1 MSECQLRAAVCAFM
15 HRQEDE
21 ACHFDVA
28 ETECAPRS
36 YLQGLQAGV
45 ADALRTSADGLSE
58 LLDACTRCACSGGI
72 EKPVEPPS
80 PPQAGAK
87 PSPGFAPSPTE
98 RARYLLALSDA
109 HEARPVNRH
118 ARVFLGQGGQCLD
131 RHALLCARNPWQQ
144 GAFSMCKRNPS
155 PVDICRCTPN
165 QCMGFQ
171 YAELQVDRTGYG
183 VCAERAPTT
192 TSHQYCS
199 PEQTDSQLR
208 EHPEPVSGQGR
219 QPMNIND
226 EKAVK
231 VNVGRGLAFEADS
244 ASPLNSAAPEG
255 LRKPPLHNGA
265 DAPESGSLGEGGGSD
280 CAAEQVIRD
289 GSLWRALL
297 QVLRRSEWWAQHKSP
312 GEQTEAVR
320 DLRAA
325 VKQARAMADT
335 LSDGDGVPL
344 GGLWKAA
351 QRCFA
356 HGEGQF
362 DLLTAE
368 KLRRELDSTCQSLGE
383 ALQRVSE
390 LEQRLETDT
399 DASMVETFR
408 SELGQV
414 SEALGALRGPEESVA
429 CGVRTLL
436 EIVRVQEER
445 LDVLE
450 QRLRDSEAA
459 REHLQGLECEA
470 RKRAVTIEA
479 QRRTTADQ
487 LEQLA
492 DLNGAWV
499 ERLSAL
505 PLMGG
510 NPELR
515 FNELVATAEYI
526 DAEAVRRGA
535 YASGI
540 RGRFDQLV
548 GMLDK
553 ADARWRSLSTVTKH
567 IHDECARLGIGGGD
581 AVDRLGRLVGE
592 FEELRGEPGSTLENL
607 RKVRDEVLQELI
619 ESGHEPR
626 NGFALAVRELARKH
640 EASSEL
646 AERVGAQLESVV
658 CALKRAGAEDLES
671 VGAAVD
677 RLAADRDAWKQDA
690 RSARRELLSIGRGPA
705 PEAPPTEP
713 APPPAPSDLRDQYV
727 CEGCRLI
734 LQGAGYYVSQVSEAF
749 GEGEAQ
755 HCARCGDYLDS
766 SLGAYVGF
774 KVLRD
779 PVELEHVHAAGVSS
793 SKLER
798 LIRKTSLQA
807 AREVMQG
814 APADRIGELE
824 TAVANLKLEAEV
836 AASEIDGMNR
846 ECKRL
851 GEERDRYQELYRAAN
866 ESAGHILRMGMPE
879 PESEVFG
886 AVLPLWRELCQ
897 LARLRHGEPLPEGSF
912 ELRLGSWLFTAAVG
926 EVVKLERDGDGAWRV
941 APGTWLAEFRQPAEE
956 DVMLWVSAFGLL
968 NWQHTPMPQNS
979 GLMSELRELVHDA
992 LTDSR
997 EPTPLPPEVKS

>member
-1 MSECQLRAAVCAFM
+1 
-15 HRQEDE
+15 
-21 ACHFDVA
+21 
-28 ETECAPRS
+28 
-36 YLQGLQAGV
+36 
-45 ADALRTSADGLSE
+45 
-58 LLDACTRCACSGGI
+58 
-72 EKPVEPPS
+72 
-80 PPQAGAK
+80 
-87 PSPGFAPSPTE
+87 
-98 RARYLLALSDA
+98 
-109 HEARPVNRH
+109 
-118 ARVFLGQGGQCLD
+118 
-131 RHALLCARNPWQQ
+131 
-144 GAFSMCKRNPS
+144 
-155 PVDICRCTPN
+155 
-165 QCMGFQ
+165 
-171 YAELQVDRTGYG
+171 
-183 VCAERAPTT
+183 
-192 TSHQYCS
+192 
-199 PEQTDSQLR
+199 
-208 EHPEPVSGQGR
+208 
-219 QPMNIND
+219 MNIND

-231 VNVGRGLAFEADS
+231 VNVGRGLAFEADG

-255 LRKPPLHNGA
+255 LRKPPLHNGGSG
-265 DAPESGSLGEGGGSD
+265 PESGSLGEGGGSD

-289 GSLWRALL
+289 GSFWRALL
-297 QVLRRSEWWAQHKSP
+297 QVLRRSEWWAQRKSP
-312 GEQTEAVR
+312 GEQTEAVQ

-362 DLLTAE
+362 GLLTAE

-399 DASMVETFR
+399 DASMV
-408 SELGQV
+408 
-414 SEALGALRGPEESVA
+414 
-429 CGVRTLL
+429 
-436 EIVRVQEER
+436 
-445 LDVLE
+445 
-450 QRLRDSEAA
+450 
-459 REHLQGLECEA
+459 
-470 RKRAVTIEA
+470 
-479 QRRTTADQ
+479 
-487 LEQLA
+487 
-492 DLNGAWV
+492 
-499 ERLSAL
+499 
-505 PLMGG
+505 
-510 NPELR
+510 
-515 FNELVATAEYI
+515 
-526 DAEAVRRGA
+526 
-535 YASGI
+535 
-540 RGRFDQLV
+540 
-548 GMLDK
+548 
-553 ADARWRSLSTVTKH
+553 
-567 IHDECARLGIGGGD
+567 
-581 AVDRLGRLVGE
+581 
-592 FEELRGEPGSTLENL
+592 
-607 RKVRDEVLQELI
+607 
-619 ESGHEPR
+619 

-671 VGAAVD
+671 LGAAVD

-690 RSARRELLSIGRGPA
+690 RSALRELLSIGRGPA

-713 APPPAPSDLRDQYV
+713 APPPAPADLRDQYV

-734 LQGAGYYVSQVSEAF
+734 LRGAGYYVSQVSEAF

-798 LIRKTSLQA
+798 LIRETSLQA

-814 APADRIGELE
+814 APADRIAELE

-836 AASEIDGMNR
+836 AASELDGMNR

-866 ESAGHILRMGMPE
+866 ESAGHILRVGMPE

-886 AVLPLWRELCQ
+886 AVFLLWRELCQ

-926 EVVKLERDGDGAWRV
+926 EVVKLERDGDVTWRV

-956 DVMLWVSAFGLL
+956 DVTLWVSAFGLL

-979 GLMSELRELVHDA
+979 GLTSELRELVHDA
-992 LTDSR
+992 LNDSR